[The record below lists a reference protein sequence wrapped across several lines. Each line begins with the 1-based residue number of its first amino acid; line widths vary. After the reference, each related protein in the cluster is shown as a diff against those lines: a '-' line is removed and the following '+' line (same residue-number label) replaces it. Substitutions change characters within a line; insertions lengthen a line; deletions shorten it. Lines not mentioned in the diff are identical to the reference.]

1 MYIDDANK
9 KFLINFFDTH
19 HVWRVDNLPWVWF
32 NYENGRMEP
41 LTNNHVRVD
50 YMFSEYG
57 FFNEMI
63 KELDPNY
70 LDSKK
75 RNDDF
80 SYYHR
85 QRRYVVQSN
94 IEDDF
99 HNPTHHSFR
108 TYQNE
113 VIDFDKP
120 EKLFEK
126 KKQRPSL
133 VSHPGHT
140 RFESSCFL
148 RKNLKNALIYV
159 HKDNFYEKMF
169 SNKKEMEY
177 ITSVNELV
185 KSWKPLPISF
195 KIENGKTFHNI
206 ILPREKSRFEFM
218 FLNGEKPG
226 MKNGTKY
233 HQNTGCNV
241 LKLWDYRP
249 SVGSQEFSN
258 KHLLHTTAYVH
269 ESVDSGKEIA
279 TTWNKNKFTIYTN
292 SKKNVEKHFK
302 KKRKE
307 LINFAKN
314 IMSAS
319 KNKPNPK
326 KFYFNETTLME
337 KFWFDV
343 IEIEN
348 KPDEDLIS
356 ILNDN
361 DGFAM
366 WIDDSVLEKID
377 REIYEFMF
385 FVKNDVKVARTHD
398 KKIMIINC
406 KIDKGKTWIIEEEF
420 YL

>member
-1 MYIDDANK
+1 MGSNQQDEEKKANIRDLLPTYVRNAYRISSGYIGDD
-9 KFLINFFDTH
+9 
-19 HVWRVDNLPWVWF
+19 V
-32 NYENGRMEP
+32 
-41 LTNNHVRVD
+41 
-50 YMFSEYG
+50 S
-57 FFNEMI
+57 
-63 KELDPNY
+63 
-70 LDSKK
+70 
-75 RNDDF
+75 
-80 SYYHR
+80 
-85 QRRYVVQSN
+85 RRYKVRDRDCN
-94 IEDDF
+94 DF

-249 SVGSQEFSN
+249 SVGSQEFRN

-326 KFYFNETTLME
+326 KF
-337 KFWFDV
+337 
-343 IEIEN
+343 
-348 KPDEDLIS
+348 
-356 ILNDN
+356 
-361 DGFAM
+361 
-366 WIDDSVLEKID
+366 
-377 REIYEFMF
+377 
-385 FVKNDVKVARTHD
+385 
-398 KKIMIINC
+398 
-406 KIDKGKTWIIEEEF
+406 
-420 YL
+420 

>member
-1 MYIDDANK
+1 
-9 KFLINFFDTH
+9 
-19 HVWRVDNLPWVWF
+19 
-32 NYENGRMEP
+32 
-41 LTNNHVRVD
+41 
-50 YMFSEYG
+50 
-57 FFNEMI
+57 
-63 KELDPNY
+63 
-70 LDSKK
+70 
-75 RNDDF
+75 
-80 SYYHR
+80 
-85 QRRYVVQSN
+85 
-94 IEDDF
+94 
-99 HNPTHHSFR
+99 
-108 TYQNE
+108 
-113 VIDFDKP
+113 
-120 EKLFEK
+120 
-126 KKQRPSL
+126 
-133 VSHPGHT
+133 
-140 RFESSCFL
+140 
-148 RKNLKNALIYV
+148 
-159 HKDNFYEKMF
+159 
-169 SNKKEMEY
+169 
-177 ITSVNELV
+177 
-185 KSWKPLPISF
+185 
-195 KIENGKTFHNI
+195 
-206 ILPREKSRFEFM
+206 M

-249 SVGSQEFSN
+249 SVGSQEFRN

-337 KFWFDV
+337 KFWFEV

-385 FVKNDVKVARTHD
+385 
-398 KKIMIINC
+398 
-406 KIDKGKTWIIEEEF
+406 
-420 YL
+420 